1 MSERK
6 IGLKD
11 TAIWFSVSTILLVP
25 LLMKGFKLIP
35 AGTIWSVVWPTAFA
49 LAIVGALFTTQG
61 AQFKI
66 YFASVRKELFRI
78 IWPSKQ
84 ETLSTGMVVVVAMV
98 VMTIIILLLD
108 WLSTGFISYLIG
120 S

>member
-1 MSERK
+1 MSE
-6 IGLKD
+6 KD
-11 TAIWFSVSTILLVP
+11 RFERYRDMVLGGCHIACYVTDEGIQINSSRHDLVRGVASCICFSHCR
-25 LLMKGFKLIP
+25 
-35 AGTIWSVVWPTAFA
+35 
-49 LAIVGALFTTQG
+49 ALFTTQG